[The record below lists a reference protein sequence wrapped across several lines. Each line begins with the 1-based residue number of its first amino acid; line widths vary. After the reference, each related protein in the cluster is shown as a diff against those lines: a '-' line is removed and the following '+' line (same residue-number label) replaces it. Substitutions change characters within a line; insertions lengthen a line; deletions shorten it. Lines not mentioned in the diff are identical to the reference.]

1 MGRKTLAKGVLRLC
15 GNSFGPRWAA
25 KALGTIRLVNGF
37 AALFAPYTLQRR
49 VGIDPESNRAAVYGL
64 RMFGIR
70 TVVIGAE
77 LLLGHDEERLRRAL
91 DQGVLIHASDTA
103 CAAYAGW
110 RGNLSRRSAVMA
122 TAISGFNTGLA
133 LYARSGRR

>member
-1 MGRKTLAKGVLRLC
+1 MGGKSDGRR
-15 GNSFGPRWAA
+15 RAA
-25 KALGTIRLVNGF
+25 QALGAIRLINGL

-49 VGIDPESNRAAVYGL
+49 VGIDPEANRASVYGL

-77 LLLGHDEERLRRAL
+77 LLLVGGRERLQRAL
-91 DQGVLIHASDTA
+91 DQGVLIHASDTL

-110 RGNLSRRSAVMA
+110 RGNLSRRSSIMA

-133 LYARSGRR
+133 LYARGGRG